1 MLAASRPTLNGV
13 NLVRR
18 ILREAAVARVPEC
31 AALAG
36 LIMLLTVL
44 ALWAVRSTNFFR

>member
-1 MLAASRPTLNGV
+1 V

-18 ILREAAVARVPEC
+18 IIREAAVARVPEC

-36 LIMLLTVL
+36 LIMILTAL
-44 ALWAVRSTNFFR
+44 TLWAARSTNFFR